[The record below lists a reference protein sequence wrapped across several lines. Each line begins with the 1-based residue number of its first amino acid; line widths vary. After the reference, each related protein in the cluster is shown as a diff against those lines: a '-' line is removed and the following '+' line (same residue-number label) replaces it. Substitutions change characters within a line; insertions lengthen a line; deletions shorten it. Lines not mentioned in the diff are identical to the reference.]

1 MTVELSGQF
10 ARGVLPA
17 EVIRPHL
24 SSDGLQIALAGRRF
38 GAAVGDAPQPF
49 LDK

>member
-10 ARGVLPA
+10 ARGVRPA

-24 SSDGLQIALAGRRF
+24 SSDGLQITLAGHGL
-38 GAAVGDAPQPF
+38 GAAVGDAPHPF
-49 LDK
+49 LEQ